1 MFELSIKEQG
11 VDKID
16 TEGRKD
22 KKKKYVF
29 LKYKFRK

>member
-1 MFELSIKEQG
+1 MFEPSIKEQG

-22 KKKKYVF
+22 KKLLCLFKI
-29 LKYKFRK
+29 